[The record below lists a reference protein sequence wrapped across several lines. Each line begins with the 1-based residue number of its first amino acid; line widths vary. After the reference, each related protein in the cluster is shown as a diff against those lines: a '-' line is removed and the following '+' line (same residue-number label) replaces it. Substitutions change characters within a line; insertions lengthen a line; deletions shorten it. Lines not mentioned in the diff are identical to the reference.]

1 MAISTE
7 KRKAGPFTSNGTAV
21 AYNFQFKVFST
32 SQVAVLHSDAN
43 GRSDVVLD
51 KGAYSVKLNRNQDE
65 QPGGVVTLNSPLPAG
80 VTLSVLSDIP
90 ALQEMVLTNRGGFYP
105 EVLNDSADKA
115 IALIQQLE
123 EKSERTLTVPA
134 SSSKTPSDL
143 MSELLAA
150 QSDASKYADAAAQS
164 AATAG
169 EIEKRLTDQE
179 AGIAAQLTQ
188 IGEQKISEI
197 TAEGGKYVG
206 EIRAEGAA
214 QKKIVT
220 DEGQR
225 QIERIEAAGNT
236 QMAVNGYGGSEHF
249 WELSAPVPANSEITI
264 PVPVQYIVGRH
275 HLRVSWNG
283 LVLGV
288 GQFSEVGTENTFSKK
303 FTLAFDAKVGDEID
317 VWVGP
322 LGTGNV
328 DTAIVT
334 AAEARDAIA
343 DMSRRVVYK
352 DKQSAGG

>member
-150 QSDASKYADAAAQS
+150 QSDASKYADAASKYADAAAQS
-164 AATAG
+164 ASTAG

-188 IGEQKISEI
+188 IGDQKL
-197 TAEGGKYVG
+197 G
-206 EIRAEGAA
+206 EIRTEGTRQTGIVKAEGDAQAA
-214 QKKIVT
+214 RLGNIA
-220 DEGQR
+220 DMGAL
-225 QIERIEAAGNT
+225 AAG
-236 QMAVNGYGGSEHF
+236 MACSRRCWQV
-249 WELSAPVPANSEITI
+249 SAPVSAGAEIVL
-264 PVPVQYIVGRH
+264 PDQQQYVVGRN
-275 HLRVSWNG
+275 HL
-283 LVLGV
+283 LVYYDDLYV
-288 GQFSEVGTENTFSKK
+288 DPQHFAEVGVKDTLSSKITLTFDIKP
-303 FTLAFDAKVGDEID
+303 D
-317 VWVGP
+317 VIRPHHITTIVMP
-322 LGTGNV
+322 LGRQDCTELFDRV
-328 DTAIVT
+328 KTL
-334 AAEARDAIA
+334 EDAVA
-343 DMSRRVVYK
+343 QLSRTVAYV
-352 DKQSAGG
+352 QTTQV